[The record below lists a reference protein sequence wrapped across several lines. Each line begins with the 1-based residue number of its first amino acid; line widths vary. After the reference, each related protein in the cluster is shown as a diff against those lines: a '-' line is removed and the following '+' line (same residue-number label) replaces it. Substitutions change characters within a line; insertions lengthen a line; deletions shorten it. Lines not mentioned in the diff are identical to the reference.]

1 MNLEIETNTR
11 VTLNFSLSLETG
23 EEVVAIQHSPIPQ
36 DPLLQK
42 EEVVVDQDQ
51 ELVV

>member
-1 MNLEIETNTR
+1 LVAVEILDL
-11 VTLNFSLSLETG
+11 VETG
-23 EEVVAIQHSPIPQ
+23 EEVVPIQHSPIPQ

-51 ELVV
+51 EMVA

>member
-1 MNLEIETNTR
+1 LVVVE
-11 VTLNFSLSLETG
+11 VLDHLVETG
-23 EEVVAIQHSPIPQ
+23 EKLVLIHHSRIPQ

-51 ELVV
+51 DRVA

>member
-1 MNLEIETNTR
+1 LVAVE
-11 VTLNFSLSLETG
+11 VLASLVEAG
-23 EEVVAIQHSPIPQ
+23 EEVVVIQHSPIPQ

-51 ELVV
+51 DLVA

>member
-1 MNLEIETNTR
+1 LVVEEKQDL
-11 VTLNFSLSLETG
+11 VETG

-51 ELVV
+51 EMVA